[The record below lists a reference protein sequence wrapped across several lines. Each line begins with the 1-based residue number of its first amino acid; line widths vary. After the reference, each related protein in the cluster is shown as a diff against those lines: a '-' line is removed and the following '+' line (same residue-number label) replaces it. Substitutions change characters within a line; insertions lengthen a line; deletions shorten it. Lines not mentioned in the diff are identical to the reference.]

1 MPLTSKNAIVSAYLA
16 SHGQMLSEF
25 ERMDVEA
32 IRRGLDA
39 GRMALL
45 ANPSH
50 KNVSP
55 TLIGQPAR
63 VKVNANIGTSPMINN
78 VEMELQKLK
87 LAEKAGAHAVM
98 DLSTAG
104 NLDEV
109 RVRILETSPLPLGT
123 VPLYSV
129 AQPYAAR
136 GQDPSDFSVEE
147 LFEEI
152 EKQACQGVDFMT
164 LHCGVTARGAALA
177 SDGRRILGIVSRGG
191 SLLARWMKRRNV
203 ENPLLENYDR
213 LLDICLKHNV
223 TISLGDGLR
232 PGAGADAGDA
242 AQWEEVSVLG
252 DLAKRA
258 VEHGVQIM
266 IEGPGHVPLHLVQS
280 QIQGIKRLTNDAPLY
295 VLGPLTTDAAAGHDH
310 IAGAIGGAQAAYF
323 GADFLCYLTPAE
335 HVTLPGPEDVW
346 DGVKASLIAAQ
357 SAETA
362 LGRPWAVERDLNI
375 SKARAA
381 LDWEA
386 MAGNALD
393 PHTLRKRR
401 KDFHQEKECAMCGS
415 FCAIRMLEGI
425 EDSPAPC
432 GKK

>member
-1 MPLTSKNAIVSAYLA
+1 MSLTEKNAIVSKYLA
-16 SHGQMLSEF
+16 SHGKALSEH
-25 ERMDVEA
+25 EHLSLEA
-32 IRRGLDA
+32 IREGLDA

-55 TLIGQPAR
+55 TLIGQPGR

-78 VEMELQKLK
+78 VEMEIQKLK
-87 LAEKAGAHAVM
+87 LAEKAGAHTVM

-104 NLDEV
+104 DLDEV
-109 RVRILETSPLPLGT
+109 RVGMLNASPLPLGT

-129 AQPYAAR
+129 AQPYVAR
-136 GQDPSDFSVEE
+136 GQDPSDFTKQE

-152 EKQACQGVDFMT
+152 EKQAEQGVDFMT

-177 SDGRRILGIVSRGG
+177 NDGRRILGIVSRGG
-191 SLLARWMKRRNV
+191 ALLARWMRRRDV
-203 ENPLLENYDR
+203 ENPLLEDYDT
-213 LLDICLKHNV
+213 LLKICLKHNV

-258 VEHGVQIM
+258 VEAGVQIM
-266 IEGPGHVPLHLVQS
+266 IEGPGHVPLHLVQA
-280 QIQGIKRLTNDAPLY
+280 QIQGIKRLTNNAPLY
-295 VLGPLTTDAAAGHDH
+295 VLGPLTTDAGAGYDH

-357 SAETA
+357 SAESA
-362 LGRPWAVERDLNI
+362 LGRPWAVARDLNI

-386 MAGNALD
+386 MADNALD
-393 PHTLRKRR
+393 PYTLRKRR
-401 KDFHQEKECAMCGS
+401 QDFHKEKECAMCGS
-415 FCAIRMLEGI
+415 FCAIRMLEGV
-425 EDSPAPC
+425 EDAKIC

>member
-1 MPLTSKNAIVSAYLA
+1 MSLTGKNKNVSSYL
-16 SHGQMLSEF
+16 STHGQTLAQHEHLSPET
-25 ERMDVEA
+25 
-32 IRRGLDA
+32 IQTGIDA
-39 GRMALL
+39 GHMVLL
-45 ANPSH
+45 ANPAH

-55 TLIGQPAR
+55 TLIGQPGR
-63 VKVNANIGTSPMINN
+63 VKVNANIGTSPLINN
-78 VEMELQKLK
+78 VDMELQKLR
-87 LAEKAGAHAVM
+87 LAEKAGAHTVM

-109 RVRILETSPLPLGT
+109 RVRIIEASSLPLGT

-129 AQPYAAR
+129 AQPYVAR
-136 GQDPSDFSVEE
+136 GKDPSDFSVQE

-152 EKQACQGVDFMT
+152 EKEAEQGVDFMT

-203 ENPLLENYDR
+203 ENPLLTGYDT
-213 LLDICLKHNV
+213 LLKICLKHNV
-223 TISLGDGLR
+223 TLSLGDGLR

-258 VEHGVQIM
+258 LEYGVQAM

-280 QIQGIKRLTNDAPLY
+280 QIQGIKRLTNNAPLY
-295 VLGPLTTDAAAGHDH
+295 VLGPLTTDAAAGFDH
-310 IAGAIGGAQAAYF
+310 IAGAIGAAQAAYF

-335 HVTLPGPEDVW
+335 HVTLPGPDDVW
-346 DGVKASLIAAQ
+346 AGVKASLIAAQ
-357 SAETA
+357 SAETS
-362 LGRPWAVERDLNI
+362 LGRPWAVERDLAI

-386 MAGNALD
+386 MAANALD

-401 KDFHQEKECAMCGS
+401 HDFHNEKECAMCGS

-425 EDSPAPC
+425 EDSPVPC
-432 GKK
+432 DKI

>member
-1 MPLTSKNAIVSAYLA
+1 MSLTGKNAIVSKYLK
-16 SHGQMLSEF
+16 SHGDALAVHEHLS
-25 ERMDVEA
+25 VEA
-32 IRRGLDA
+32 IRDGLDA

-55 TLIGQPAR
+55 TLIGQPGR

-78 VEMELQKLK
+78 VEMEIKKLA
-87 LAEKAGAHAVM
+87 LAEKAGAHTVM

-104 NLDEV
+104 DLDEV
-109 RVRILETSPLPLGT
+109 RVRILAASPLPLGT

-129 AQPYAAR
+129 AQPYVAK
-136 GQDPSDFSVEE
+136 GQDPSDFSVQE

-152 EKQACQGVDFMT
+152 EKEAEQGVDFMT
-164 LHCGVTARGAALA
+164 LHCGVTARGASLA

-191 SLLARWMKRRNV
+191 SLLARWMKRRGV
-203 ENPLLENYDR
+203 ENPLLEGYDK
-213 LLDICLKHNV
+213 LLKICLKHNV

-258 VEHGVQIM
+258 IEYGVQIM

-280 QIQGIKRLTNDAPLY
+280 QIQGIKRLTNNAPLY
-295 VLGPLTTDAAAGHDH
+295 VLGPLTTDAAAGYDH
-310 IAGAIGGAQAAYF
+310 IAGAIGAAQAAYY

-335 HVTLPGPEDVW
+335 HVTLPGPDDVW

-381 LDWEA
+381 LDWDA
-386 MAGNALD
+386 MAHNALD

-401 KDFHQEKECAMCGS
+401 QDFHKEKECAMCGS
-415 FCAIRMLEGI
+415 FCAIRMLEGL
-425 EDSPAPC
+425 EDSPVPC
-432 GKK
+432 DKK